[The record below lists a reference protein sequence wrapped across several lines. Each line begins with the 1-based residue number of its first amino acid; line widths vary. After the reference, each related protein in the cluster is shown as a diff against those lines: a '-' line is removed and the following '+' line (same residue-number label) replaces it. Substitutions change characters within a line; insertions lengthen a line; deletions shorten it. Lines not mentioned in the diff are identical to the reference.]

1 MRYAAGG
8 GLTAEARSRRE
19 RTRLQA
25 SQKFEQD
32 MDAGQVAGLLRV
44 STKSVYQWRRAW
56 MAGGDA
62 ALASK
67 GPGGTGCELGEAQL
81 SRLQA
86 ALNAGPAAYGWD
98 KDRRW
103 TLAQVAELIQR
114 LFGVPC
120 TLRGVS
126 YLLHATA
133 SPRAIRQVCHL
144 DAGALP
150 LAKGGSP
157 WTRAGLQQLPE
168 SQEQSSEIFT
178 VWLACT

>member
-1 MRYAAGG
+1 MRYADGG
-8 GLTAEARSRRE
+8 RLTAEGRSRRE
-19 RTRLQA
+19 RARLPA
-25 SQKFEQD
+25 SQKFAQD
-32 MDAGQVAGLLRV
+32 MDGGQVAGLLRV

-86 ALNAGPAAYGWD
+86 TLDAGPAAYGWD

-114 LFGVPC
+114 LFGVLC

-150 LAKGGSP
+150 LAKGG
-157 WTRAGLQQLPE
+157 
-168 SQEQSSEIFT
+168 QS
-178 VWLACT
+178 LD